1 MVRRLQFLTN
11 QVGGKYKPKTVNK
24 DVPELVPLNDVKT
37 KALLRSPYALDIR
50 KKLAELYMDDQMN
63 LEKASAIIK
72 DLNAFFLDK
81 NNGVFSNLKEKPL
94 ITNTLQRVKHNVKS
108 MHRMLNQSTPRPA
121 YEQGEIILKEDNGAY
136 QHIVN
141 SQNGNN
147 LHYFRKVNSKVRQR
161 FDAIVRQEGLAREGN
176 GKPEEEFPEIDEQ
189 KPNQGDHQNDPDYDQ
204 EDIPEFCVSDSDGEM
219 EDIP

>member
-1 MVRRLQFLTN
+1 MSVIGKVRDNFRVKYGAAIHPYYDDAKILKSRFYKIIRLMVRRLQFLTN

-94 ITNTLQRVKHNVKS
+94 ITNTL
-108 MHRMLNQSTPRPA
+108 
-121 YEQGEIILKEDNGAY
+121 
-136 QHIVN
+136 
-141 SQNGNN
+141 
-147 LHYFRKVNSKVRQR
+147 
-161 FDAIVRQEGLAREGN
+161 
-176 GKPEEEFPEIDEQ
+176 
-189 KPNQGDHQNDPDYDQ
+189 
-204 EDIPEFCVSDSDGEM
+204 
-219 EDIP
+219 